1 MFIDEA
7 KKKRENGVGRGGVN
21 HIGGSGSMMTRERV
35 VKSVAFQRETRI
47 RARIIQ
53 GFLESRNERTNA
65 TRS

>member
-7 KKKRENGVGRGGVN
+7 KKERENGVGRGGVN
-21 HIGGSGSMMTRERV
+21 HIGGSGSMMTRGRV